1 VGVKLQFCSV
11 VLRKIDK
18 CGYRYEFDID
28 CFKRWGIM
36 LKLFLVDWMVMCVC
50 GVEKGFNF
58 PEYLDN
64 LEFPNH

>member
-1 VGVKLQFCSV
+1 
-11 VLRKIDK
+11 
-18 CGYRYEFDID
+18 
-28 CFKRWGIM
+28 M

-50 GVEKGFNF
+50 GVEKVFNF